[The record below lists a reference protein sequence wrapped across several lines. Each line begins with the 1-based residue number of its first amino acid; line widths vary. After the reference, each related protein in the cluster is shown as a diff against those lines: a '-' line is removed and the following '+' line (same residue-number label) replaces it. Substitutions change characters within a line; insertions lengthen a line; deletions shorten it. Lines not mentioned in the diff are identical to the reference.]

1 MTEIN
6 VSFGGRVVIPKKF
19 RDKLRIEEGDRVI
32 VELRGRE
39 IMLRPKGIVENPVE
53 SLYSSVSVT
62 PEESPKEVSRK
73 WVRNS
78 SK

>member
-6 VSFGGRVVIPKKF
+6 VSYGGRVVIPKKF
-19 RDKLRIEEGDRVI
+19 RDKLRIEEGDKVI
-32 VELRGRE
+32 IELRGRE
-39 IMLRPKGIVENPVE
+39 IMLRPKGVTENPVE
-53 SLYSSVSVT
+53 RLYSSVSAT

-78 SK
+78 SR